1 MIEFI
6 DVSLPPVLENLNFR
20 VDKGEFLF
28 LVGKTGAGKTTTL
41 KLACFET
48 LPKSGEVKVMGV
60 SSKRISP
67 KNRLIVLKKAGL
79 FLEQPLFFEDASL
92 VNNLLYVIGSN
103 RSRALESLNIVGLL
117 DKKDITPPKL
127 SRGERDLLQIALLYA
142 KKPILALIDD
152 PTAFLEDRKW
162 EIMELITGLHSF
174 GTTIVMTSKD
184 EEVLKRYPYRRIYLL

>member
-6 DVSLPPVLENLNFR
+6 DVSLPPVLENFNFR

-28 LVGKTGAGKTTTL
+28 LVGKTGAGKTTAL
-41 KLACFET
+41 KLACFKT

-67 KNRLIVLKKAGL
+67 QNRLIVLKKTGL
-79 FLEQPLFFEDASL
+79 FLEQPIFFEDASL

-127 SRGERDLLQIALLYA
+127 SRGERDLLQIAILYA
-142 KKPILALIDD
+142 KKPILALIDE

-162 EIMELITGLHSF
+162 KIMELITELHIL
-174 GTTIVMTSKD
+174 GTTVFMTTKD

>member
-28 LVGKTGAGKTTTL
+28 LVGKTGAGKTTAL

-127 SRGERDLLQIALLYA
+127 SRGERDLLQIAILYA

-162 EIMELITGLHSF
+162 EIMELITELHIL
-174 GTTIVMTSKD
+174 GTTVFMTTKD